1 MTDKEVAMTLSMLKG
16 AVWEV
21 RNSGKEVYSVRI
33 GLKLCDAIIAYNKD
47 LTYMYKGDLTLR
59 TIMDIPV
66 EFDYR
71 NPWTLKVLTAVDV
84 PVMRES
90 EVSGNEYDGE

>member
-1 MTDKEVAMTLSMLKG
+1 MTNAEIEMTLSMLKG

-21 RNSGKEVYSVRI
+21 RNSGKEVDSVRI
-33 GLKLCDAIIAYNKD
+33 GCRLCDAIVAYNEGMVNVFQGN
-47 LTYMYKGDLTLR
+47 LVLR
-59 TIMDIPV
+59 NIFGVPV
-66 EFDYR
+66 KVDYV
-71 NPWTLKVLTAVDV
+71 NQWVLKVLTAVDV

>member
-1 MTDKEVAMTLSMLKG
+1 MTNAEIEMTLSMLKG

-21 RNSGKEVYSVRI
+21 RNSGKEVDSVRI
-33 GLKLCDAIIAYNKD
+33 GSRLCNEIIAYNEGMMNMFHGN
-47 LTYMYKGDLTLR
+47 LMLR
-59 TIMDIPV
+59 TIYGIPV
-66 EFDYR
+66 KIDYG
-71 NPWTLKVLTAVDV
+71 NPWVLKVLTAVDV